1 MCPGSEQVGR
11 ARALAPLQSTS
22 GVPRLD
28 QQTLH
33 RENKATWKKRQ
44 EKHSFI
50 LITNSKLM
58 HELFLY
64 QQVFKANLEWV
75 EEQFR
80 KTEVKIAKL
89 EPNDSQVIFM

>member
-1 MCPGSEQVGR
+1 
-11 ARALAPLQSTS
+11 
-22 GVPRLD
+22 
-28 QQTLH
+28 
-33 RENKATWKKRQ
+33 
-44 EKHSFI
+44 
-50 LITNSKLM
+50 M